1 MSDNDLMNFE
11 EIDIDELPFPPDD
24 EPVDIAEDITEY
36 VFIETAEKENE
47 TFNNSNFYFA
57 EGVSRSLNDFKTRLN
72 NNIIVVGTSG
82 CGKTTS
88 FVEPNLLT
96 YAGSFVVSESK
107 RTLYEKHK
115 AEMEAHGY
123 TVLTLDF
130 QEPPNGL
137 HYSPFSTITNTQ
149 DIVRI
154 AHTLVY
160 DKTVSGRS
168 IDPFWDNSN
177 VLFVSALICYM
188 YETGYKPFNF
198 KGLLQL
204 MNEGDRF
211 SRHGTN
217 DDFRYCD
224 EKASK
229 LRDRFEKLHKKSPNS
244 WAYKQFK
251 SVDQATDKTYDSIR
265 VTLASK
271 FANYT
276 SEELDK
282 MMSSN
287 DIDFEKIAKEKT
299 VVFVLQSDSD
309 RSLDGL
315 VNLFFSQAMYS
326 LIKYADTCP
335 NQRLPIPVRFFLD
348 DYGATTAIDNLDT
361 IISTIRSR
369 AISVSLILQSE
380 AQLKCS
386 KEGADKTILSNCDTY
401 IYMGG
406 NDVDTAKA
414 VSVRCNKPLEQILY
428 MPVGKCWVFERGKKP
443 VYTDIIHRPDLDA
456 GVPVIADYRSASV
469 EKSM

>member
-24 EPVDIAEDITEY
+24 EPVDIAEDITEDD
-36 VFIETAEKENE
+36 FIETAEKENE

-57 EGVSRSLNDFKTRLN
+57 EGVSRSLNDFETRLN

-88 FVEPNLLT
+88 FVEPNLADPKGCYFVSDPKGMLYGKYREILINADYKV
-96 YAGSFVVSESK
+96 YAVNFRFPVDGVRWNPLKNIRS
-107 RTLYEKHK
+107 
-115 AEMEAHGY
+115 
-123 TVLTLDF
+123 
-130 QEPPNGL
+130 
-137 HYSPFSTITNTQ
+137 TQ

-154 AHTLVY
+154 AYAIVFDSHNL
-160 DKTVSGRS
+160 SRN
-168 IDPFWDNSN
+168 DPFWDYAD
-177 VLFVSALICYM
+177 VLYISALIGYM
-188 YETGYKPFNF
+188 VETGYTPMNF
-198 KGLLQL
+198 KGLLRL
-204 MNEGDRF
+204 MNEGNRF
-211 SRHGTN
+211 SRREERNGFRHTN
-217 DDFRYCD
+217 
-224 EKASK
+224 EKASS
-229 LRDRFEKLHKKSPNS
+229 LADRFEELHRKDPYS
-244 WAYKQFK
+244 WAYEQFTA
-251 SVDQATDKTYDSIR
+251 VDCASEKTYDSIR

-276 SEELDK
+276 SLELEK
-282 MMSSN
+282 MMSDN
-287 DIDFEKIAKEKT
+287 DIDFEKLAQEKS

-309 RSLDGL
+309 HSLDGL

-443 VYTDIIHRPDLDA
+443 VYTDIIHRPDLDV
-456 GVPVIADYRSASV
+456 GVPVIAEHDDV
-469 EKSM
+469 DK

>member
-1 MSDNDLMNFE
+1 MDKYKFL
-11 EIDIDELPFPPDD
+11 DD
-24 EPVDIAEDITEY
+24 
-36 VFIETAEKENE
+36 FIEVTPEFLETPKQAAER
-47 TFNNSNFYFA
+47 FYNSDFIFA
-57 EGVSRSLNDFKTRLN
+57 KGVSRSLNDYKTRLN
-72 NNIIVVGTSG
+72 NNVIVVGTSG

-96 YAGSFVVSESK
+96 FSGNLFFSESK
-107 RTLYEKHK
+107 GTLLNKHR
-115 AEMEAHGY
+115 AELEARGY
-123 TVLTLDF
+123 TVIELDF
-130 QEPPNGL
+130 QNPEKRV
-137 HYSPFSTITNTQ
+137 HYNPFSFIRTTQ
-149 DIVRI
+149 DIIRI
-154 AHTLVY
+154 ANALVY
-160 DKTVSGRS
+160 DPKAAGKNT
-168 IDPFWDNSN
+168 DPFWDSSN
-177 VLFVSALICYM
+177 VQLVCSLIGLM
-188 YETGYKPFNF
+188 LETGYTPCNF

-204 MNEGDRF
+204 LREGE
-211 SRHGTN
+211 
-217 DDFRYCD
+217 RYTQTILKNGVRQTD

-229 LRDRFEKLHKKSPNS
+229 LRDRFEELHELFPDS

-251 SVDQATDKTYDSIR
+251 CVDQASDRTYDSIR

-276 SEELDK
+276 SEELDE

-287 DIDFEKIAKEKT
+287 DIDFDKIAREKT
-299 VVFVLQSDSD
+299 AVFVLQSDSD

-315 VNLFFSQAMYS
+315 VNLFFSQAINS
-326 LIKYADTCP
+326 LIKIADSCE

-380 AQLKCS
+380 AQLASS
-386 KEGADKTILSNCDTY
+386 KSGADKTILSNCDTY

-406 NDVDTAKA
+406 NDVETAKA

-443 VYTDIIHRPDLDA
+443 VYTDITECPDLDA
-456 GVPVIADYRSASV
+456 EVPIITEHEIS
-469 EKSM
+469 EK